1 MRPPCSNE
9 WRSIMKRI
17 VSVCLLI
24 ACLFLISALTVS
36 SPASA
41 ASRITDL
48 SQLDDNTFYT
58 KEDMLAAYELGY
70 NKGLQDAGG
79 VDTPNDNITSC
90 DYVLNT
96 NTRKFHYPDCSSVQD
111 IAPYNAEYF
120 SGSRDEAIARGYKP
134 CGRCKP

>member
-9 WRSIMKRI
+9 WRNIMKRV

-24 ACLFLISALTVS
+24 ACLFLISALAVS

-48 SQLDDNTFYT
+48 SQLDDNAFYT

-70 NKGLQDAGG
+70 NRGLQDAGG
-79 VDTPNDNITSC
+79 TGTPNDNDTSC
-90 DYVLNT
+90 NYILNT
-96 NTRKFHYPDCSSVQD
+96 NSKKFHYPDCSSVLD
-111 IAPYNAEYF
+111 MAEHNKVYF
-120 SGSRDEAIARGYKP
+120 SGTRDEAIAMGYKP

>member
-1 MRPPCSNE
+1 
-9 WRSIMKRI
+9 MKRI

-24 ACLFLISALTVS
+24 ACLLMISALAVS
-36 SPASA
+36 TSASA

-48 SQLDDNTFYT
+48 SQLDDNAFYT

-79 VDTPNDNITSC
+79 SAKSAADTASC
-90 DYVLNT
+90 DYILNT
-96 NTRKFHYPDCSSVQD
+96 NTHKFHYPYCSSVLD
-111 IAPYNAEYF
+111 MAEKNKEYF
-120 SGSRDEAIARGYKP
+120 TGSRDEVIARGYKP